1 MTATA
6 TFDVFVAEAMS
17 LPKPQRSQLAD
28 KLLASLDDDFEISL
42 AWRTEIH
49 RRAREIDD
57 GTVQTIPHDEV
68 MRQARELI
76 AKGRNK

>member
-1 MTATA
+1 MSAA
-6 TFDVFVAEAMS
+6 ASFDVFVAEAMS

-28 KLLASLDDDFEISL
+28 QLIASLDDDFEISP
-42 AWRTEIH
+42 AWRAELH

-57 GTVQTIPHDEV
+57 GTVQTIPHEEV

-76 AKGRNK
+76 AKGRNQ